1 MKERGGGPQGNP
13 PPTKR
18 KVAPGGGGGGGGGLP
33 GGGGPPPPPPPS
45 LFVNGVLPY
54 GQLDDPTHWSAS
66 PGVPST
72 PQSGYGAGGGF
83 PVLKM

>member
-1 MKERGGGPQGNP
+1 MKERGGGRHGAP
-13 PPTKR
+13 PRPYWK
-18 KVAPGGGGGGGGGLP
+18 PGGRP
-33 GGGGPPPPPPPS
+33 PPPPPPPS

>member
-1 MKERGGGPQGNP
+1 VRSRAGSGMKERGGGRP
-13 PPTKR
+13 
-18 KVAPGGGGGGGGGLP
+18 
-33 GGGGPPPPPPPS
+33 GPPPHPKGHAPS